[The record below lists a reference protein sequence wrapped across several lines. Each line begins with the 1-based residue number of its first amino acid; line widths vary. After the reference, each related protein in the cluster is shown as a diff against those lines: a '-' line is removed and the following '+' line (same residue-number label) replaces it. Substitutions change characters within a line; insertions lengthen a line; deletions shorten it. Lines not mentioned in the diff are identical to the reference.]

1 MARLES
7 VSKTWDEYKGWLFIM
22 FGGYI
27 LWSFRGVISSL
38 GNTANAGVGALTD
51 GLIEQA
57 QTKSD
62 VSKVKAAMPSL
73 AKRKVTDEDVATYRA
88 DATTLANY
96 LGQGNL
102 TLASVFKDQDE
113 AFGLLKRRYSRL
125 KLWNNKPC
133 YMVSRS
139 KDGKTMQVKN
149 TENETSNSLKNDVNY
164 KVLIPFYRE
173 VTNGRDL
180 VADVRYF
187 ITGSHKK
194 ALLKWVL

>member
-7 VSKTWDEYKGWLFIM
+7 VSKTWDEYKGWFFLLLS
-22 FGGYI
+22 GYI

-38 GNTANAGVGALTD
+38 GGAANAGAEALTGGITASASSKAD
-51 GLIEQA
+51 A
-57 QTKSD
+57 A
-62 VSKVKAAMPSL
+62 KVKSAAPAL
-73 AKRKVTDEDVATYRA
+73 KRKVTDEEVATYRA
-88 DATTLANY
+88 DATSLANFF
-96 LGQGNL
+96 GQANFG
-102 TLASVFKDQDE
+102 LATVFKDQDA
-113 AFGLLKRRYSRL
+113 AFALLKQRYARL
-125 KLWNNKPC
+125 KLVNNLPC

-149 TENETSNSLKNDVNY
+149 TTKETANSLKNDVNY
-164 KVLIPFYRE
+164 KVLVPFYRE

-194 ALLKWVL
+194 ALLPWIL